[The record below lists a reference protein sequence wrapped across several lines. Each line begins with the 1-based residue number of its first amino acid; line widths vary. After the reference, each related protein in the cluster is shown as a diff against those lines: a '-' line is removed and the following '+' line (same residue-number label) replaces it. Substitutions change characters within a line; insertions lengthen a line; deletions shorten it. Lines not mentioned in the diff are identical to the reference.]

1 MGRGKLFVS
10 ISVNSVSSV
19 ATVIVD
25 PPCELPLQRCVFASF
40 APLRLTSRLRGKKHF
55 VFVDRCS
62 LQRLCPLWQ
71 TAIIIIMLD
80 LIEQHRADINSL
92 CRRYYVRKLSLF
104 GSVLRSDFGPHSD
117 IDILVEFDP
126 EHIPGFFRLSEM
138 ADELSHL
145 FGGRKV
151 DLRTPQDLSR
161 YFRADVLA
169 HAEVQYAAS

>member
-1 MGRGKLFVS
+1 
-10 ISVNSVSSV
+10 
-19 ATVIVD
+19 
-25 PPCELPLQRCVFASF
+25 
-40 APLRLTSRLRGKKHF
+40 
-55 VFVDRCS
+55 
-62 LQRLCPLWQ
+62 
-71 TAIIIIMLD
+71 MLD

-92 CRRYYVRKLSLF
+92 CRRHYVRKLSLF